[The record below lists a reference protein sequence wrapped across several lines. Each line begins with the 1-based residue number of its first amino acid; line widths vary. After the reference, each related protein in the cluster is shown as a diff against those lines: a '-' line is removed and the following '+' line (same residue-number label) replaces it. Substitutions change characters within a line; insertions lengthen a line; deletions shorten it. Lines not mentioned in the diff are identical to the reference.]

1 MEDSKHK
8 LYIETYGCQ
17 MNVADSE
24 VVVKILSEAGY
35 DKTEMM
41 EEADLILV
49 NTCSVRENAEMR
61 VRGRLNLFNQVKKKR
76 PGLLIGVIG
85 CMAERLKEKL
95 VEEEKMVDIVVGP
108 DAYRD
113 LPRLV
118 KVAGSGQKAI
128 NTLLSREETYAD
140 ISPVRT
146 DGNKISAFI
155 SIMRG
160 CENMCAYCIVPY
172 TRGAERSR
180 NPQTIVE
187 EAKKLVDNG
196 FREITLLGQN
206 VDSYKW
212 TDGEIVNFPL
222 LLEKVALVSPA
233 LRVRFA
239 TSHPK
244 DMSDEVLYMMAKY
257 PNICKSIHLPVQ
269 SGSTRLLGIMN
280 RGYSREWYMNRIN
293 AIKTIVPECSVSTDI
308 MVGFCGETEEDQQET
323 MSLMM
328 EVGYDFAFMFKY
340 SERPNTYAARKMKDD
355 VPEKVKVRRLNE
367 VIALQ
372 NKLSEESKE
381 KDLGKTYEVLVEGFS
396 KKSKKDLSGRTSQNK
411 VVVFPA
417 ENYKIGDYVMV
428 RIERCTS
435 ATLIGVAIKL

>member
-1 MEDSKHK
+1 
-8 LYIETYGCQ
+8 

-49 NTCSVRENAEMR
+49 NTCSVRENAETR

-95 VEEEKMVDIVVGP
+95 LEEEKMVDIVVGP

-118 KVAGSGQKAI
+118 TVAGSGQKAI

-323 MSLMM
+323 LSLMM

-435 ATLIGVAIKL
+435 ATLIGVGVANGGVGR

>member
-1 MEDSKHK
+1 M
-8 LYIETYGCQ
+8 
-17 MNVADSE
+17 
-24 VVVKILSEAGY
+24 
-35 DKTEMM
+35 
-41 EEADLILV
+41 
-49 NTCSVRENAEMR
+49 
-61 VRGRLNLFNQVKKKR
+61 
-76 PGLLIGVIG
+76 
-85 CMAERLKEKL
+85 
-95 VEEEKMVDIVVGP
+95 
-108 DAYRD
+108 
-113 LPRLV
+113 
-118 KVAGSGQKAI
+118 
-128 NTLLSREETYAD
+128 
-140 ISPVRT
+140 
-146 DGNKISAFI
+146 
-155 SIMRG
+155 
-160 CENMCAYCIVPY
+160 
-172 TRGAERSR
+172 
-180 NPQTIVE
+180 
-187 EAKKLVDNG
+187 
-196 FREITLLGQN
+196 LGQN

>member
-1 MEDSKHK
+1 
-8 LYIETYGCQ
+8 
-17 MNVADSE
+17 
-24 VVVKILSEAGY
+24 
-35 DKTEMM
+35 
-41 EEADLILV
+41 
-49 NTCSVRENAEMR
+49 
-61 VRGRLNLFNQVKKKR
+61 
-76 PGLLIGVIG
+76 
-85 CMAERLKEKL
+85 
-95 VEEEKMVDIVVGP
+95 
-108 DAYRD
+108 
-113 LPRLV
+113 
-118 KVAGSGQKAI
+118 
-128 NTLLSREETYAD
+128 
-140 ISPVRT
+140 
-146 DGNKISAFI
+146 
-155 SIMRG
+155 
-160 CENMCAYCIVPY
+160 
-172 TRGAERSR
+172 
-180 NPQTIVE
+180 
-187 EAKKLVDNG
+187 
-196 FREITLLGQN
+196 
-206 VDSYKW
+206 
-212 TDGEIVNFPL
+212 
-222 LLEKVALVSPA
+222 
-233 LRVRFA
+233 
-239 TSHPK
+239 
-244 DMSDEVLYMMAKY
+244 
-257 PNICKSIHLPVQ
+257 
-269 SGSTRLLGIMN
+269 
-280 RGYSREWYMNRIN
+280 MNRIN